1 MEHINEYI
9 YDIKESLLNS
19 PIRQRLSQNE
29 IVPFKD
35 TVSESLNTQIENI
48 KALNSSQYKPLN
60 IVIVGEVKSGKSSL
74 LNALLGK
81 EISEVDVLE
90 ATSSVIEVVYNE
102 NDDISKFGELTRISL
117 NLDYLKKVNIVDT
130 PGLKSITKQN
140 EEKTIDYIKYAD
152 IILFVIDATHLG
164 QEDTIEALDLL
175 SEYNKPIVGVI
186 NKCDLLLDNKSETI
200 DYISSEY
207 GIYIDRFFM
216 ISAYL
221 EYQHKISQKTI
232 AKTTDIVVSNYTE
245 LRENFKKLTDF
256 IDSLYHNSNKVKDKS
271 MRASIEGIIQK
282 DIIVHHDYNKS
293 MNILMDELKKY
304 ERLLQNKQD
313 YIKAKMEFEINDW
326 IDRIFLSE
334 EVGKIETDIKNVK
347 SYINEAYLTDL
358 INSKKGELDDLYF
371 NEWSICLKEIS
382 EEMDDDIKRYVNDIT
397 YKNEL
402 LDTPSFK
409 IDKEKTD
416 VNSILATIGTGAILG
431 ATSGGVISIY
441 SATLGNY
448 AASLTLGSAI
458 MTYIPPLLIAGTLSG
473 AVGKVI
479 YDKVIDDKRNK
490 EILKNIDNFIKEL
503 KVNIKEELNKNYE
516 KLNQEIVMTTTEIL
530 KNIKGIYINKYEIE
544 NFIEEIENYIS
555 YLTKFVE
562 LSYNKA

>member
-200 DYISSEY
+200 DYICSEY
-207 GIYIDRFFM
+207 GFYID
-216 ISAYL
+216 
-221 EYQHKISQKTI
+221 
-232 AKTTDIVVSNYTE
+232 
-245 LRENFKKLTDF
+245 
-256 IDSLYHNSNKVKDKS
+256 
-271 MRASIEGIIQK
+271 
-282 DIIVHHDYNKS
+282 
-293 MNILMDELKKY
+293 
-304 ERLLQNKQD
+304 
-313 YIKAKMEFEINDW
+313 
-326 IDRIFLSE
+326 
-334 EVGKIETDIKNVK
+334 
-347 SYINEAYLTDL
+347 
-358 INSKKGELDDLYF
+358 
-371 NEWSICLKEIS
+371 
-382 EEMDDDIKRYVNDIT
+382 
-397 YKNEL
+397 
-402 LDTPSFK
+402 
-409 IDKEKTD
+409 
-416 VNSILATIGTGAILG
+416 
-431 ATSGGVISIY
+431 
-441 SATLGNY
+441 
-448 AASLTLGSAI
+448 
-458 MTYIPPLLIAGTLSG
+458 
-473 AVGKVI
+473 
-479 YDKVIDDKRNK
+479 
-490 EILKNIDNFIKEL
+490 
-503 KVNIKEELNKNYE
+503 
-516 KLNQEIVMTTTEIL
+516 
-530 KNIKGIYINKYEIE
+530 
-544 NFIEEIENYIS
+544 
-555 YLTKFVE
+555 
-562 LSYNKA
+562 

>member
-479 YDKVIDDKRNK
+479 YDKVIYDKRNK
-490 EILKNIDNFIKEL
+490 EILKNIDSFVKEL
-503 KVNIKEELNKNYE
+503 KVNIKEELNKDYE

>member
-1 MEHINEYI
+1 MKNINEYI
-9 YDIKESLLNS
+9 YEIKESLLNS
-19 PIRQRLSQNE
+19 PIRQRLSQSE

-60 IVIVGEVKSGKSSL
+60 IAIVGEVKSGKSSL

-271 MRASIEGIIQK
+271 MRASIEGIIKK
-282 DIIVHHDYNKS
+282 DIIVHHEYNKR

-334 EVGKIETDIKNVK
+334 EVGKIETDIKNIK

-503 KVNIKEELNKNYE
+503 KVNIKEELNKDYE